1 MLPAAIAALVFAAL
15 PLVSAEISWDQ
26 AYTKAKAALNGL
38 SLEDKVGIVTGVGWN
53 AGQPC
58 VGNNEAVASI
68 GYPSL
73 CLQDGPLGIRY
84 AKAGTSTAFVPAI
97 HAASTWDIDLIRERG
112 KFHAEEARTKGVHV
126 ILGPVAGA
134 LGKVAAGGRNWEGW
148 SPDPYLTGI
157 AAGVTI
163 EAMQAVGVQSTI
175 KHYILNEQELNRDS
189 MSSSVDDRTMH
200 ELYLWPFSDSVRA
213 GVTAAMCSYN
223 QIDGTWACEND
234 HIMNELL
241 KEELGFPGYIMTDW
255 GAQHS
260 TVEAAIAGLDLSMP
274 GTDWGG
280 GARYWGENL
289 TKAVNDGRV
298 PKARV
303 DDMVTRLLASW
314 YKVEQDKGFPAQVDL
329 ARPAT
334 SSAHSANVRAT
345 ARDGTILLKNQDGI
359 LPFVNPTG
367 IIGVVGSAAV
377 SGDHANNVCV
387 DKGCSDGA
395 IGMGWG
401 SGTVEYPYF
410 VSPHEAISE
419 KAAAGGVTVQLS
431 DSDDPAKGA
440 SVADGADVV
449 IVFITSYSGE
459 GYITVE
465 GNAGDRNNLDPWH
478 NGNQLVAA
486 VAEKNENVI
495 VVVHSTGP
503 IILDSILSHGS
514 VKGVVWGGLPSQE
527 SGNALVDILWGE
539 SNPSGKL
546 PFTIAKKASDYNAQV
561 VNGDDSFTDG
571 VYIDYRHFDAK
582 DIEPQFEFGFGL
594 SYTEFTY
601 SDLSIESSAK
611 SGPATG
617 PIVPGGNDDLYDE
630 VATVTATITN
640 SGALA
645 GSEVVQLYIRFP
657 ESADTP
663 LRQLRGFTKLPLAAG
678 ASGTASFSLRKRDLS
693 VWNSANQVWTVPS
706 GEFGVEVSASSR
718 DIRVD
723 GNFTIS

>member
-1 MLPAAIAALVFAAL
+1 
-15 PLVSAEISWDQ
+15 
-26 AYTKAKAALNGL
+26 
-38 SLEDKVGIVTGVGWN
+38 
-53 AGQPC
+53 
-58 VGNNEAVASI
+58 
-68 GYPSL
+68 
-73 CLQDGPLGIRY
+73 
-84 AKAGTSTAFVPAI
+84 
-97 HAASTWDIDLIRERG
+97 
-112 KFHAEEARTKGVHV
+112 
-126 ILGPVAGA
+126 
-134 LGKVAAGGRNWEGW
+134 
-148 SPDPYLTGI
+148 
-157 AAGVTI
+157 
-163 EAMQAVGVQSTI
+163 
-175 KHYILNEQELNRDS
+175 
-189 MSSSVDDRTMH
+189 
-200 ELYLWPFSDSVRA
+200 
-213 GVTAAMCSYN
+213 
-223 QIDGTWACEND
+223 
-234 HIMNELL
+234 MNELL

-329 ARPAT
+329 ARLAT

-367 IIGVVGSAAV
+367 IIGVVGSASV

-410 VSPHEAISE
+410 VSPHEAIKE

-561 VNGDDSFTDG
+561 VTGDDSFTDG

-594 SYTEFTY
+594 CEY
-601 SDLSIESSAK
+601 
-611 SGPATG
+611 P
-617 PIVPGGNDDLYDE
+617 P
-630 VATVTATITN
+630 
-640 SGALA
+640 
-645 GSEVVQLYIRFP
+645 
-657 ESADTP
+657 
-663 LRQLRGFTKLPLAAG
+663 
-678 ASGTASFSLRKRDLS
+678 
-693 VWNSANQVWTVPS
+693 
-706 GEFGVEVSASSR
+706 
-718 DIRVD
+718 
-723 GNFTIS
+723 